1 MASSNT
7 CLDGYMHQESSNQLR
22 HTMKRLSYISLAALL
37 LISSFNSFS
46 ADPPNRPAGVTA
58 EEWVPVSDR
67 LGIVLVPPPAASREP
82 LNAPISPT
90 ALLMLRP
97 LKPAVGGYFMV
108 RGASGWVRLVVIE
121 PVKGPA
127 DAE

>member
-7 CLDGYMHQESSNQLR
+7 RLDGYVHQESPNQTR
-22 HTMKRLSYISLAALL
+22 HTMKRFAYISLAALL
-37 LISSFNSFS
+37 LVSSFNTFS
-46 ADPPNRPAGVTA
+46 ADPSNRPAGVTA

-67 LGIVLVPPPAASREP
+67 LGIVLVPPAVSREP
-82 LNAPISPT
+82 LIAPMSPT
-90 ALLMLRP
+90 TLLMVRP

-108 RGASGWVRLVVIE
+108 RGPSGWVRLVLIE